1 MLKDLLY
8 LFFIGSILGWCLEAV
23 YRRFCPDNKT
33 RKWVNPGFLVGPYLP
48 LYGFGLCVLYML
60 AKAEYIINP
69 NSQVLIK
76 LLCLLI
82 MAICMT
88 LLEFIAG
95 MIFIRRMKLKLW
107 DYSDKPFN
115 FKGVICLEFSVY
127 WLILAAVYC
136 FLIHDYMGSLLL
148 HLTSNQA
155 YLFPLGFLSGIFVVD
170 FGYTIQIASKIKRFA
185 DEHSILIRYEE
196 LKSNIRKTAEEHKE
210 KYSYIFAFHSRLP
223 LNEHLKKYFD
233 NHPKRKK

>member
-8 LFFIGSILGWCLEAV
+8 LFFIGSILGWCLEVV
-23 YRRFCPDNKT
+23 YRRFSPDNKT
-33 RKWVNPGFLVGPYLP
+33 RKWINPGFLVGPYLP

-60 AKAEYIINP
+60 AEAENLINP
-69 NSQVLIK
+69 NNQVLIK
-76 LLCLLI
+76 WSCLLI

-88 LLEFIAG
+88 LLELIAG
-95 MIFIRRMKLKLW
+95 MIFICKMKLKLW

-127 WLILAAVYC
+127 WLILAIVYC
-136 FLIHDYMGSLLL
+136 FIIHNFMVDLLL

-155 YLFPLGFLSGIFVVD
+155 YLYLVGFFSGVFVVD
-170 FGYTIQIASKIKRFA
+170 LGYTIQIAGKIKQFA

-196 LKSNIRKTAEEHKE
+196 LKSNIRKTAEERKE
-210 KYSYIFAFHSRLP
+210 KYSYIFPFRSRVP
-223 LNEHLKKYFD
+223 LSEHLKKYFD
-233 NHPKRKK
+233 NHIKRKR